1 MGGHGL
7 IRIARPMA
15 LVGAVATL
23 FAVLFVCLAPHDGG
37 ADRRGAGHARVAAA
51 YTASGHTVSGH
62 TVAGHMASGH
72 TITAYVCPYDRGDCG
87 LFPYL
92 TPAVLTAPPLDPP
105 PQTDDLAWVGPH
117 RRAGPPAAAGERP
130 RAPDLHVLQ
139 VLRT

>member
-37 ADRRGAGHARVAAA
+37 ADRRGAGHARTAAA

>member
-37 ADRRGAGHARVAAA
+37 ADRRGAGHARAAAA
-51 YTASGHTVSGH
+51 YPASGH
-62 TVAGHMASGH
+62 TVAGHMVSGH